1 MATATKGPAVSANP
15 VKVSLEEYLR
25 TSYHPDVEYLD
36 GKLGEKP
43 VVGYAHGRVQVLLG
57 GWFWQHEKEWAI
69 SSAVETRTQVS
80 ASQVRLPDVVVVAAQ
95 DRPKD
100 ESRGALDKPPLIA
113 IEVLSPTDAY
123 LDLKLRAADLAA
135 MGVPNTWLIDEQAR
149 TAEVWADGSWHL
161 EKTTRLEALNSP
173 IYLDLAWLWQQLD
186 Q

>member
-43 VVGYAHGRVQVLLG
+43 VVGFAHGETQGFLFQ
-57 GWFWQHEKEWAI
+57 WFSQHYAEWNI
-69 SSAVETRTQVS
+69 RCAVETRTQVS

-135 MGVPNTWLIDEQAR
+135 MGVPNVWLIDEQAR
-149 TAEVWADGSWHL
+149 TAEVWADRSWHPVT
-161 EKTTRLEALNSP
+161 TTRLEAVNSP